1 MPSNTHWTLN
11 PRKWFGTISY
21 SGQKHEKNN
30 NSLPPVPTTA
40 TTTTRTITLTNPRLS
55 TGKTKTKVI
64 PISISNDVN
73 KTTTTMVASIT
84 QLQLPAFSIRREK
97 ISSLLPSQVTFNRQN
112 TFVQSHTEPSIRKNG
127 RFEQQLSIDTTRY
140 NIQSTS
146 TTNDETLKHA
156 NIQQNFPTLQAEMS
170 LSNMSRQCLVDYPRY
185 SANVLKEL
193 STPTRP
199 SSSSSSSSL
208 YNDHDNSSS
217 SGIYTDERQR
227 TESKDTLSILEALS
241 IESIA
246 DSQTSLNHCTTRPM
260 IHHYRRPMSDLE
272 KIDDKPQQQQ
282 NSLIR
287 SNRSH
292 SAEGMLKDN
301 QIMSPTKSPQS
312 SAAIIKKI
320 EKRLPKRQ
328 SPTNKL
334 DKAGFIRIGNDTYR
348 LNTNKA
354 NYSPDSGKNSIDSY
368 VPYSNYDDPLRSANN
383 EECYARLPRTTST
396 EQLNNNIHND
406 LRIIVNECIRPMV
419 TSIGRNRFTKNQS
432 QRYKR
437 PHVQNDHTQ
446 LNIEHITDKL
456 LSSVDYSTYVRY
468 QRCY

>member
-1 MPSNTHWTLN
+1 MPSNTRWTLN

-21 SGQKHEKNN
+21 TGQKHEKNN
-30 NSLPPVPTTA
+30 NSLPAVPTTA

-55 TGKTKTKVI
+55 TGKSKTKVI

-84 QLQLPAFSIRREK
+84 QLQLPAFSIRRER
-97 ISSLLPSQVTFNRQN
+97 ISSLLPSQATFTRQN

-140 NIQSTS
+140 NTQPTS
-146 TTNDETLKHA
+146 TTNDETLKHG
-156 NIQQNFPTLQAEMS
+156 NIQQNFPTFQAEMS

-185 SANVLKEL
+185 SANVMKEF
-193 STPTRP
+193 STPTR
-199 SSSSSSSSL
+199 SSSSSSL
-208 YNDHDNSSS
+208 YDGNDNSSS

-241 IESIA
+241 AESIA
-246 DSQTSLNHCTTRPM
+246 DSQTSLNHCPTRPM

-272 KIDDKPQQQQ
+272 KIDDKLQQRQ

-287 SNRSH
+287 SHRSH
-292 SAEGMLKDN
+292 SAEGILKDN
-301 QIMSPTKSPQS
+301 QIMSPTKSRQS

-320 EKRLPKRQ
+320 EKRLPTNR
-328 SPTNKL
+328 SPTTKL
-334 DKAGFIRIGNDTYR
+334 EKAGFIRIGNDTYR
-348 LNTNKA
+348 LNTNKV
-354 NYSPDSGKNSIDSY
+354 NYLSHSRKNSIDSF

-383 EECYARLPRTTST
+383 EECYAALPRTSST

-406 LRIIVNECIRPMV
+406 LRIIVDGCIRPMV
-419 TSIGRNRFTKNQS
+419 TSISRNRFTKNQQ
-432 QRYKR
+432 QRYRR
-437 PHVQNDHTQ
+437 PHVHNDHTQ

-456 LSSVDYSTYVRY
+456 LSSVDCSTYARY